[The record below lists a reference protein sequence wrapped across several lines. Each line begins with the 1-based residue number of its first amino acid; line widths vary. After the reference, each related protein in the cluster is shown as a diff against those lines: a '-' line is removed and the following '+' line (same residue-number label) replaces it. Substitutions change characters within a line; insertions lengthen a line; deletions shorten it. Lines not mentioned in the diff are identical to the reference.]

1 MLLILAFP
9 LRQSIEITKIQ
20 LVLLVN
26 GSFQFVAVYPSY
38 KAMGLLRTA
47 HRIFHASAIETARE
61 YEWLSLTHCM
71 NFPFAS
77 KTGCHTTIAKYSLN
91 RLRYPW
97 LAYRVC
103 IFTPTRPCLRCFY
116 HFPWTRGDR
125 GKQTEKKPY
134 PFSTSNSNA
143 SSVPFSMLFPSH
155 LAYHWL
161 IFDEKQPNQNS
172 LSA

>member
-20 LVLLVN
+20 LLLLVN

-125 GKQTEKKPY
+125 GKQTEKTI
-134 PFSTSNSNA
+134 S
-143 SSVPFSMLFPSH
+143 
-155 LAYHWL
+155 
-161 IFDEKQPNQNS
+161 IFHIEFERFQRTIFHVIPIAPRIS
-172 LSA
+172 LTYIRWEAAKSK